1 MDDKNVINIQSLLD
15 IESQIAQN
23 ELYDDVKI
31 EESRVELKMDLGG
44 YIGDFD
50 RHRGEKQKKIKKREP
65 LTETELVDM
74 MLEKDR
80 FKEITLAF
88 RDIDPERN
96 GFVTQ

>member
-1 MDDKNVINIQSLLD
+1 M
-15 IESQIAQN
+15 
-23 ELYDDVKI
+23 
-31 EESRVELKMDLGG
+31 EESREELKMDLGG
-44 YIGDFD
+44 YVGDFN
-50 RHRGEKQKKIKKREP
+50 RHRGDKNKKIKKREP

-80 FKEITLAF
+80 LKEITMAF